1 MTVPSPEDRIL
12 SELVQSD
19 PSYADLVEEFV
30 AELDHRVHSMRQ
42 SLADGQFDRLKSL
55 AHQLKGSGGGHG
67 YQILTELAATLEEQ
81 ARNQE
86 LQACQT
92 SLEELTSIVS
102 RVVVAE

>member
-1 MTVPSPEDRIL
+1 MPSPKDHIL

-30 AELDHRVHSMRQ
+30 AGLDDRVHSMGQ
-42 SLADGQFDRLKSL
+42 SLADGQFDTLKSL

-67 YQILTELAATLEEQ
+67 YQILTEVAATLEEQ